1 MNESDDPG
9 NPARSGVD
17 QATSGIPANTIPR
30 GGRRGPGGGA
40 DQWRT
45 GRLAGVIEDTAAWH
59 QPRSAE
65 RTWIDP
71 SEAQSRPAARASA
84 VGVLDR
90 PRTAEAPDPVLST
103 QDIPAIGSFPDT
115 MERALRGFPSDDYP
129 SIPPGTLEITPQDVY
144 EALGSD
150 AEDLLATADIDVHEV
165 IRLINAETTV
175 LPAVPLPVVP
185 DEPAEAE
192 AQPEAQSEAD
202 REEGE
207 EALTAW
213 KRRFVKGAV
222 AAVVLSLTGGGA
234 AAAAMDKSVTVE
246 VDGKELSVNTY
257 DSTVGEVLE
266 DEGINVGPH
275 DALSP
280 SPQAEVNHGDTI
292 TLDRGRLMKVSVDGQ
307 QREEWVRS
315 ATVGQAL
322 RQMGVSVQDAQVS
335 ADLNRAVPRDGMTVS
350 VQTSKDITVVD
361 GSGQPRPITTHA
373 VTVQDLLRE
382 QNLELG
388 PQDEV
393 TPGGGQKIT
402 DGTEVRIDR
411 TDRSVINVRQPIEPP
426 VQEIVDNSMLKGEE
440 HVENPGK
447 AGEKILVTRVT
458 EHNGDEV
465 SRETINEKV
474 VQQAE
479 PRVIRVGGK
488 EPPNSGVWD
497 KLVQCEAGGNWQIN
511 SGNGYYGGLQF
522 DKSTWDAFG
531 GDQYAEYP
539 HQASREQ
546 QISVAEKVRDSRG
559 GYGAW
564 PACSSELGLS

>member
-9 NPARSGVD
+9 NPARSGAD
-17 QATSGIPANTIPR
+17 RTAPGIPMNTIPR
-30 GGRRGPGGGA
+30 GGRHGRSADAGA

-45 GRLAGVIEDTAAWH
+45 SRLAGTIGDTAAW
-59 QPRSAE
+59 QAPRSAD

-71 SEAQSRPAARASA
+71 SEAQSRPAARHSA

-90 PRTAEAPDPVLST
+90 PRPAGSPDSVLST

-115 MERALRGFPSDDYP
+115 MERALRGHPSDDYP

-144 EALGSD
+144 EALGPD
-150 AEDLLATADIDVHEV
+150 ADDLLATADVDVGEV

-175 LPAVPLPVVP
+175 LPAVPLPVIP
-185 DEPAEAE
+185 DDPAQTQ
-192 AQPEAQSEAD
+192 AQPETDQD
-202 REEGE
+202 EGE
-207 EALTAW
+207 HALTAW

-222 AAVVLSLTGGGA
+222 AAVVLSLTGGGG
-234 AAAAMDKSVTVE
+234 AAAAMDKSVTVD

-257 DSTVGEVLE
+257 DSTVGEVLQE
-266 DEGINVGPH
+266 EGINIGPH

-292 TLDRGRLMKVSVDGQ
+292 TLDRGRLMKVTVDGQ
-307 QREEWVRS
+307 EREEWVRS
-315 ATVGQAL
+315 VTIGQAL

-335 ADLNRAVPRDGMTVS
+335 ADMNRAVPRDGMNVN

-361 GSGQPRPITTHA
+361 GSGEARPISTHA
-373 VTVQDLLRE
+373 VTVDDLVRE
-382 QNLELG
+382 QNFDLG

-393 TPGGGQKIT
+393 TPGGEQQIT

-411 TDRSVINVRQPIEPP
+411 TDSSVVNVRQPVEPP
-426 VQEIVDNSMLKGEE
+426 VKEIVDDSMLKGEE
-440 HVENPGK
+440 QVENPGK
-447 AGEKILVTRVT
+447 PGEKILVTRVT

-465 SRETINEKV
+465 GRETIDEKV
-474 VQQAE
+474 VQQPE
-479 PRVIRVGGK
+479 PRVLRVGGK

-497 KLVQCEAGGNWQIN
+497 KLVQCESDGNWQADT
-511 SGNGYYGGLQF
+511 GNGYYGGLQF
-522 DKSTWDAFG
+522 DQSTWSSFG

-564 PACSSELGLS
+564 PSCSGQLGLS